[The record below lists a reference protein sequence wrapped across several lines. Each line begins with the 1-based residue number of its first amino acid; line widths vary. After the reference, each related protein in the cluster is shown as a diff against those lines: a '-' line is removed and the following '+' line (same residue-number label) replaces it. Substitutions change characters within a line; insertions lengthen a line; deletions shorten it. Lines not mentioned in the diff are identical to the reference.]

1 MPTINKP
8 KPKPSHR
15 RKERQKLYQL
25 KQWRSLSEYY
35 RMMHPLCEI
44 CEGQG
49 KTTVAQHVHHVN
61 SPFDYGLSEVE
72 RLARLLDP
80 ENLIAV
86 CADCHNALHGNTKKV
101 SQKPPEPLK
110 K

>member
-25 KQWRSLSEYY
+25 KQWRDLSEYY
-35 RMMHPLCEI
+35 RMMHPLCE
-44 CEGQG
+44 CCLEQG
-49 KTTVAQHVHHVN
+49 KTTPCEHVHHIN
-61 SPFDYGLSEVE
+61 SPFDYGLSYFE
-72 RLARLLDP
+72 RLARLLDT

-86 CADCHNALHGNTKKV
+86 CQECHTELHQKKV
-101 SQKPPEPLK
+101 QKNVIDGGTF
-110 K
+110 

>member
-25 KQWRSLSEYY
+25 KQWRDLSEYY
-35 RMMHPLCEI
+35 RMMHPLCE
-44 CEGQG
+44 CCLEQG
-49 KTTVAQHVHHVN
+49 KTTPCEHVHHVN
-61 SPFDYGLSEVE
+61 SPFDYGLAEWE
-72 RLARLLDP
+72 RLSRLLDP

-86 CADCHNALHGNTKKV
+86 CQDCHNQLHQKKV
-101 SQKPPEPLK
+101 PKNFNET
-110 K
+110 